1 MKKFIVAALAALVAA
16 AASVANA
23 RDDEPSPEAID
34 EFASNYMRQFSQQ
47 KMSLRETANQLAS
60 SIWWSEKL
68 QLLCPSYFYVNAR
81 RARYDYL
88 LRQGTWNMMF
98 GPGKTATSILNEA
111 AARRNEEF
119 NNVVGAAKG
128 AWCESVKAFGI
139 KTFGWGPLFEA
150 D

>member
-1 MKKFIVAALAALVAA
+1 MKKFIVAAVVFIAA

-23 RDDEPSPEAID
+23 RDDEPSWEAV
-34 EFASNYMRQFSQQ
+34 EQYARNYMQQ
-47 KMSLRETANQLAS
+47 LKKEGMSERETANQLAS

-88 LRQGTWNMMF
+88 LRQGTWNTMY
-98 GPGKTATSILNEA
+98 GVGKTATSILNEA
-111 AARRNEEF
+111 ANRRNEEF

-128 AWCESVKAFGI
+128 GMV
-139 KTFGWGPLFEA
+139 
-150 D
+150 

>member
-1 MKKFIVAALAALVAA
+1 MKKFTVAALAALVAA

-34 EFASNYMRQFSQQ
+34 EFASNYMRQLSQQ
-47 KMSLRETANQLAS
+47 KLSDREIANQLAS
-60 SIWWSEKL
+60 SIWWSEKV

-98 GPGKTATSILNEA
+98 GVGKTGGCP
-111 AARRNEEF
+111 RF
-119 NNVVGAAKG
+119 
-128 AWCESVKAFGI
+128 C
-139 KTFGWGPLFEA
+139 
-150 D
+150 